1 MGRLFDPGRF
11 VRRVGTLFGGDHV
24 RTAANVNT
32 LDEVPNSSWFTNRIG
47 LFPITPADA
56 ARGPLTGPGPDRSGI
71 WTVIGGKTQGV
82 TPGFTIRDASGDIF
96 FIKFDAPGYAR
107 MATAASVISGRIFH
121 NAGYNV
127 PEETIVEF
135 GRNELVVGD
144 DVELELPD
152 GSERTMTETDLDD
165 ILQRVALSGE
175 GTWRA
180 LAGKL
185 LPGENSGPFD
195 WRGRRNDDPNDTVNH
210 EDRRELRGLQIFA
223 AWLCHFDTKQENT
236 LDMYVEED
244 GRRFLRHYLIDLA
257 STLGAAANGPIQPF
271 CFEYS
276 VDFAAILGRVLS
288 LGLIQDR
295 WRRLERPPDI
305 DEVGYFE
312 SEIFEPN
319 RFKASKPTAA
329 FANLTDRD
337 GYWAAKIISAFNDN
351 HIDAM
356 VEQGKYANPD
366 AARWIARVLAERRDK
381 IARYYFERVPP
392 LDFFVYED
400 GVLRFHD
407 LGTERGIYSVS
418 SSRYR
423 VRVAAS
429 TADRRCGRW
438 TTWRELEETVAN
450 LEQFFGREELSSVPI
465 SESPFLAVEVQL
477 TRGAS
482 WSSTTTVF
490 LARRSGRVVAVDR

>member
-1 MGRLFDPGRF
+1 
-11 VRRVGTLFGGDHV
+11 
-24 RTAANVNT
+24 
-32 LDEVPNSSWFTNRIG
+32 
-47 LFPITPADA
+47 
-56 ARGPLTGPGPDRSGI
+56 
-71 WTVIGGKTQGV
+71 VIGGKTEGV
-82 TPGFTIRDASGDIF
+82 TPGFTIRDAIGDIY
-96 FIKFDAPGYAR
+96 FIKFDAPNYAR
-107 MATAASVISGRIFH
+107 MATAASVISGRILH

-127 PEETIVEF
+127 PEETIIEF
-135 GRNELVVGD
+135 GRKDLVVGD
-144 DVELELPD
+144 DVDLELPD
-152 GSERTMTETDLDD
+152 GSERTMTEADLDD
-165 ILQRVALSGE
+165 ILERVAQSQD

-195 WRGRRNDDPNDTVNH
+195 WRGRRKDDPNDKVNH
-210 EDRRELRGLQIFA
+210 EDRRELRGLQVFA

-276 VDFAAILGRVLS
+276 VDFTAIFGRALT

-295 WRRLERPPDI
+295 WRRLERPPNI

-319 RFKASKPTAA
+319 KFKASKPTAA

-337 GYWAAKIISAFNDN
+337 GYWAAKIISAFKDE
-351 HIDAM
+351 HLDAI
-356 VEQGKYANPD
+356 VEEGEYANPD
-366 AARWIARVLAERRDK
+366 AARWIARVLADRRDK

-392 LDFFVYED
+392 LDFFVYDD

-407 LGTERGIYSVS
+407 LGTERGIYPAS

-429 TADRRCGRW
+429 DANRRRKRW
-438 TTWRELEETVAN
+438 TPWRELEETVAN
-450 LEQFFGREELSSVPI
+450 LEQSLEREELSSVPI
-465 SESPFLAVEVQL
+465 SDWPFIAVELQL
-477 TRGAS
+477 NRGAS